1 MLERDV
7 HVGDLNAAGNGHEK
21 RSGTDRK
28 SVV

>member
-21 RSGTDRK
+21 RSGDRK